1 MQKIFQY
8 FLDQLEPE
16 WIEDRAEIDNFINNY
31 GHQYGLNGRQI
42 RNVVSGALASARNAA
57 KNKKGSGRLSFKHLK
72 EVCEMTRQFE
82 NQLKENTM
90 AQRYSNEAK

>member
-1 MQKIFQY
+1 
-8 FLDQLEPE
+8 
-16 WIEDRAEIDNFINNY
+16 
-31 GHQYGLNGRQI
+31 
-42 RNVVSGALASARNAA
+42 LASARNGA
-57 KNKKGSGRLSFKHLK
+57 KNKKGTGRLSFKHLK